1 MVLGLGNP
9 GDRYLDTRHNA
20 GFWVVDRLSQTLQIR
35 MKKPALKAYQIGRGR
50 LGNHTLFLAKPLT
63 YMNRSGEV
71 VPSILRYT
79 DLPIS
84 SLLVICDTLDLPPG
98 VIRLRRKGS
107 SAGHNGLKSI
117 ITAVGSE
124 DFMRLYLGIGR
135 PSGGMSVVDYVL
147 GRPGPEER
155 AILQDSVL
163 RAATAVV
170 GILENGP
177 EAIMNEIN
185 RKG

>member
-9 GDRYLDTRHNA
+9 GEMYQYTRHNA
-20 GFWVVDRLSQTLQIR
+20 GFWVVDHLSSSLQIR
-35 MKKPALKAYQIGRGR
+35 MKRPALKMYQIGKGKI
-50 LGNHTLFLAKPLT
+50 GEQTLYLAKPLT

-71 VPSILRYT
+71 VQPLMKYT
-79 DLPIS
+79 NLPLS

-98 VIRLRRKGS
+98 RIRLRKKGS

-117 ITAVGSE
+117 IAAMGSG

-135 PSGGMSVVDYVL
+135 PTGGISVVDYVL
-147 GRPGPEER
+147 ERPHAEEQPPLEESVIR
-155 AILQDSVL
+155 AVNAVL
-163 RAATAVV
+163 
-170 GILENGP
+170 GILVKGP
-177 EAIMNEIN
+177 EAVMNEIN